1 MERFRYSL
9 LGGTALWLASV
20 SWVGAE
26 PLLDEVGQAQR
37 AQAELQERIDAADD
51 EARERLEEL
60 RRLERETRYLSARND
75 ELAPRLER
83 QEEGLARRETALA
96 TLAETREALPHL
108 QISLVERLTQWIEQ
122 DLPFL
127 VEERR
132 GRVASLKAGLSDP
145 ALSESDRL
153 ERILAA
159 WRAELAY
166 GREMDAWR
174 GYLND
179 ESGRREVDFL
189 RFGRV
194 GLYYLTP
201 DGRNGGVWQA
211 DEGRWVALNESER
224 RELRHGLLIA
234 RDQRAPELL
243 RLPVSQPLEEA
254 AARAVDVSRALE
266 AVRADDVEEE
276 RS

>member
-26 PLLDEVGQAQR
+26 PLLDEVGQVQR